1 MDRVSEIPASRCTDA
16 IEFHFSAAHHL
27 PHVRPGHKDGRLHG
41 HNYAAVIHFAGA
53 IDPHT
58 GWVVDFGEIKRLWEP
73 LDDALDHRYLNE
85 VEGLEN
91 PTTEA
96 VARWIY
102 DRLQPVLPGL
112 IEVELWETHRA
123 HCRYRGENQC

>member
-1 MDRVSEIPASRCTDA
+1 V
-16 IEFHFSAAHHL
+16 
-27 PHVRPGHKDGRLHG
+27 KK
-41 HNYAAVIHFAGA
+41 AVIQRVAQRLSQPFDLSEA
-53 IDPHT
+53 DPHT
-58 GWVVDFGEIKRLWEP
+58 GWVGDLGEIKRLWEP

-102 DRLQPVLPGL
+102 DRLRPVLPGL

>member
-1 MDRVSEIPASRCTDA
+1 MGGVMVSPCIDA
-16 IEFHFSAAHHL
+16 VEFHFSAAHHL
-27 PHVRPGHKDGRLHG
+27 PHVPPGHKDGRLHG
-41 HNYAAVIHFAGA
+41 HNYVVVIHFAGA

-58 GWVVDFGEIKRLWEP
+58 GWVIDFGEIKKLWGP

-96 VARWIY
+96 IAKWIY
-102 DRLQPVLPGL
+102 DRLRPVLPGL
-112 IEVELWETHRA
+112 VEVELWETHRA
-123 HCRYRGENQC
+123 YCRYRGENPC